1 MNSGLNGPTLA
12 DSKSLKIW
20 TRVVVDAPLCEL
32 ILDHQNGFDLVK
44 VLLEKLW
51 QDCTI
56 SYYRQY

>member
-51 QDCTI
+51 
-56 SYYRQY
+56 